1 MGDQE
6 NAEASAEATVNKA
19 MANVSISESNS
30 VITNQNDNQIITN
43 QEDTEQNIESEQNNS
58 LVKIYVGSMP
68 PEIDEDGLKSL
79 LSENSLPQPETVL
92 VKRGYAFL
100 EYTDQIKADET
111 ISVVDGLE
119 HHGYTLRAEMSVGTD
134 KKSLMTT
141 TYKVVVTNVPPE
153 TSREDLEPLLKD
165 TVAAIDVSVNGEN
178 QMVTLTY
185 TNKEDA
191 EKAVN
196 ELQETEFRGQTL
208 QARLTERRSPRR
220 SGGVGLTGGGGNNP
234 RHVEFPL
241 RILVQSDMVGAII
254 GRGGQTIRQI
264 TQQTRARVDVHR
276 KDSVGSVEK
285 AITIYGQPDNCSNAC
300 LAILKVMQEEAR
312 NTEKSEDI
320 PLKILAHNNLIGRII
335 GKQGSTI
342 KRIMEDTETKITVS
356 SINEI
361 NSFNMERIITVRG
374 EPENICRAE
383 AEVSAKLRQAYESD
397 LNSMAPQNV
406 MFPGLHPA
414 AANMV
419 PPLGMGMAF
428 NTGLHHQPHV
438 RLSAPS
444 AAFLSGYYPQAAAA
458 AAAGAHQY
466 NGVQMSPNK
475 VHQGSGVVG
484 PTNGPPS
491 ANPNVPSVQ
500 SYGMV
505 SAQDASNMASSLN
518 NVGAVISGA
527 SSSLHAVETT
537 HMYIPNSAVGAVI
550 GAKGSYIRDLN
561 KYSGFSIKIASATDE
576 TSSYPAAV
584 NASDRRVTIVGPSD
598 RFWAPQ
604 YLIYEKLKIEGFTD
618 PHDGDVTLTI
628 EMFVPSSQ
636 VGRIIGKGGTNVR
649 ELQRLTGAIIKLPEQ
664 LSPPPKDETS
674 VVIIGKW
681 IQALT
686 AQQRLRAMLAQ
697 QTGNTTTAPAYK
709 AQNGTSSQGCAPA
722 AMLVGQAAALQPSA
736 AAAIAVVK
744 SDIE

>member
-1 MGDQE
+1 MG
-6 NAEASAEATVNKA
+6 
-19 MANVSISESNS
+19 
-30 VITNQNDNQIITN
+30 
-43 QEDTEQNIESEQNNS
+43 
-58 LVKIYVGSMP
+58 
-68 PEIDEDGLKSL
+68 
-79 LSENSLPQPETVL
+79 
-92 VKRGYAFL
+92 
-100 EYTDQIKADET
+100 
-111 ISVVDGLE
+111 
-119 HHGYTLRAEMSVGTD
+119 
-134 KKSLMTT
+134 
-141 TYKVVVTNVPPE
+141 
-153 TSREDLEPLLKD
+153 
-165 TVAAIDVSVNGEN
+165 
-178 QMVTLTY
+178 
-185 TNKEDA
+185 
-191 EKAVN
+191 
-196 ELQETEFRGQTL
+196 TEFRGQTL

-220 SGGVGLTGGGGNNP
+220 SGGGGGLLGGNNVQ
-234 RHVEFPL
+234 RHIEFPL

-276 KDSVGSVEK
+276 KENQGSVEK
-285 AITIYGQPDNCSNAC
+285 AITIYGQPENCSNAC
-300 LAILKVMQEEAR
+300 LQILKVMQEEAR

-342 KRIMEDTETKITVS
+342 KRIMEDTDTKITVS

-414 AANMV
+414 AASMV

-458 AAAGAHQY
+458 AAAAGAPY

-475 VHQGSGVVG
+475 GGPPGSVGAHAPNNAG
-484 PTNGPPS
+484 PT
-491 ANPNVPSVQ
+491 ANPNAPVQ
-500 SYGMV
+500 SYGLV
-505 SAQDASNMASSLN
+505 SAQDASSMASSLN
-518 NVGAVISGA
+518 SAAVVAAAAHATSG
-527 SSSLHAVETT
+527 LQHTMETT
-537 HMYIPNSAVGAVI
+537 HMYIPNNAVGAVI

-576 TSSYPAAV
+576 TNSYPAAV

-604 YLIYEKLKIEGFTD
+604 YLIYEKLKLEGFTD

-636 VGRIIGKGGTNVR
+636 VGRIIGKAGTNVR

-686 AQQRLRAMLAQ
+686 AQQRLRAMVAQALAA
-697 QTGNTTTAPAYK
+697 TNSAAPARPYQPPVNGNLST
-709 AQNGTSSQGCAPA
+709 AQATPA
-722 AMLVGQAAALQPSA
+722 VNVANANADPDHDNVSGKPA
-736 AAAIAVVK
+736 
-744 SDIE
+744 DEED

>member
-1 MGDQE
+1 MG
-6 NAEASAEATVNKA
+6 
-19 MANVSISESNS
+19 
-30 VITNQNDNQIITN
+30 
-43 QEDTEQNIESEQNNS
+43 
-58 LVKIYVGSMP
+58 
-68 PEIDEDGLKSL
+68 
-79 LSENSLPQPETVL
+79 
-92 VKRGYAFL
+92 
-100 EYTDQIKADET
+100 
-111 ISVVDGLE
+111 
-119 HHGYTLRAEMSVGTD
+119 
-134 KKSLMTT
+134 
-141 TYKVVVTNVPPE
+141 
-153 TSREDLEPLLKD
+153 
-165 TVAAIDVSVNGEN
+165 
-178 QMVTLTY
+178 
-185 TNKEDA
+185 
-191 EKAVN
+191 
-196 ELQETEFRGQTL
+196 TEFRGQTL

-220 SGGVGLTGGGGNNP
+220 SGGGGGLLGGGNNP

-276 KDSVGSVEK
+276 KENQGSVEK
-285 AITIYGQPDNCSNAC
+285 AITIYGQPENCSNAC
-300 LAILKVMQEEAR
+300 LQILKVMQEEAR

-342 KRIMEDTETKITVS
+342 KRIMEDTDTKITVS

-414 AANMV
+414 AASMV

-444 AAFLSGYYPQAAAA
+444 AAFLSGYSPQAAAA
-458 AAAGAHQY
+458 AAAAGAPY

-475 VHQGSGVVG
+475 G
-484 PTNGPPS
+484 GPPGS
-491 ANPNVPSVQ
+491 VGAHAPNNAPTANPNAPVQ
-500 SYGMV
+500 SYGLV
-505 SAQDASNMASSLN
+505 SAQDASSMASSLN
-518 NVGAVISGA
+518 SAAVVAAAAHATSG
-527 SSSLHAVETT
+527 LQHTMETT
-537 HMYIPNSAVGAVI
+537 HMYIPNNAVGAVI

-697 QTGNTTTAPAYK
+697 QTSNSLTQVPAFK
-709 AQNGTSSQGCAPA
+709 AQNGTAHVTPA
-722 AMLVGQAAALQPSA
+722 AMMVGPSGPA
-736 AAAIAVVK
+736 VTTNAVVK

>member
-6 NAEASAEATVNKA
+6 TADAEAVNNA
-19 MANVSISESNS
+19 MANVNLAAAETTNNETSEMILNE
-30 VITNQNDNQIITN
+30 VVADHGDNDSDQA
-43 QEDTEQNIESEQNNS
+43 S

-68 PEIDEDGLKSL
+68 PDLDEDGLKSL
-79 LSENSLPQPETVL
+79 LSENSCPEPQTVL

-100 EYTDQIKADET
+100 EFTDQNKADEA

-141 TYKVVVTNVPPE
+141 TYKVVVSNVPPE
-153 TSREDLEPLLKD
+153 TTREDLEPLLKD
-165 TVAAIDVSVNGEN
+165 TVAAIDVSVNGES

-185 TNKEDA
+185 NNKEDA

-220 SGGVGLTGGGGNNP
+220 SGGGGGLLGGGNNP

-285 AITIYGQPDNCSNAC
+285 AITIYGQPENCSNAC
-300 LAILKVMQEEAR
+300 LQILKVMQEEAR

-342 KRIMEDTETKITVS
+342 KRIMEDTDTKITVS

-374 EPENICRAE
+374 EPENVCRAE

-414 AANMV
+414 AASMV

-458 AAAGAHQY
+458 AAAAGAPY

-475 VHQGSGVVG
+475 GGPGSVG
-484 PTNGPPS
+484 APNNAPT
-491 ANPNVPSVQ
+491 ANPNAPVQ
-500 SYGMV
+500 SYGLV
-505 SAQDASNMASSLN
+505 NAHQDASSMASSLN
-518 NVGAVISGA
+518 SAAVVAAAAA
-527 SSSLHAVETT
+527 SSGLHAMETT

-576 TSSYPAAV
+576 TNSYPAAV

-697 QTGNTTTAPAYK
+697 QTSGNNMTTTAYK
-709 AQNGTSSQGCAPA
+709 AQNGTASQACAPA
-722 AMLVGQAAALQPSA
+722 AMMVGPGHGGPAVGLQPSTN
-736 AAAIAVVK
+736 AVVK